1 MGLGGFM
8 TPWPFVFLSRLS
20 SSGSIRA
27 ESCVVSLTILHS
39 SEALISVPFLYLL
52 DAAKADSIIS
62 PMHGMC
68 ALLTF
73 QSLGFF
79 LKASVG

>member
-20 SSGSIRA
+20 SSCFIRA
-27 ESCVVSLTILHS
+27 VSCVVSLTILHS
-39 SEALISVPFLYLL
+39 SVVLVSVPSLYLL
-52 DAAKADSIIS
+52 GAVKAYSIIS
-62 PMHGMC
+62 PIHGMC

-73 QSLGFF
+73 QSLG
-79 LKASVG
+79 